1 MIHCCEEHLD
11 QGPVRSRTTMA
22 IKNLLWVMFLT
33 LANLNLGT
41 LAVPAN

>member
-1 MIHCCEEHLD
+1 L
-11 QGPVRSRTTMA
+11 A
-22 IKNLLWVMFLT
+22 IKKLSRVMFLT